1 MMFSNLRHSLINSG
15 VKPGQSADIVNRIKI
30 INQFV
35 FFGFFVSFPA
45 FFLYLILNSP
55 YTASIE
61 LAAALI
67 FVVTYLLTKKNHI
80 AGAFFMLIFLSALLL
95 IISLSFGSVGA
106 EYFFFSLFI
115 FSFYIFRTR
124 WIIFSLLVYLTT
136 LFCLTKIFHPAVAI
150 VEIASAFV
158 KFSYIL
164 NIVASFLS
172 GAVFLY
178 FFILEHEK
186 HLKDVEKKNRDLAK
200 ALVDS
205 NQKSEDVK
213 TLLKELNHRVKN
225 NLQLVSSLISIEA
238 SKITDINA
246 KKALLDGKNRIISIA
261 LLHKK
266 FYKDEHITTVSF
278 KEYVDDLMLHLIDI
292 FDDKS
297 NPVKVIKNI
306 DNFDMKIDN
315 AVTLGLI
322 INELL
327 TNCFRHGLT
336 GSEEKFIK
344 ILIKRTNVNQLSI
357 EISDSGHG
365 LEKIAGINEN
375 QSFGIGLVRSLV
387 KQMDGS
393 ISFAENGENSVK
405 INLSILK

>member
-1 MMFSNLRHSLINSG
+1 MFSNLWHSLIVSG

-35 FFGFFVSFPA
+35 FFGFLVSFPA
-45 FFLYLILNSP
+45 FFLYLIINSP
-55 YTASIE
+55 YTASVE
-61 LAAALI
+61 LAAASI
-67 FVVTYLLTKKNHI
+67 FVVTYLITKKNHI
-80 AGAFFMLIFLSALLL
+80 VGAFFMLIFLSALLL

-124 WIIFSLLVYLTT
+124 WIIISLLIYLIT

-158 KFSYIL
+158 IFSYL
-164 NIVASFLS
+164 VNIVASFLS

-186 HLKDVEKKNRDLAK
+186 HLKDVEKKNTDLAL

-205 NQKSEDVK
+205 TQKSEDVK

-225 NLQLVSSLISIEA
+225 NLQLICSLISIEA
-238 SKITDINA
+238 SKTTDINA
-246 KKALLDGKNRIISIA
+246 KKTLLDSKNRIISIA

-266 FYKDEHITTVSF
+266 FYKDEHITNVSF
-278 KEYVDDLMLHLIDI
+278 KEYIDDLMVHLIEI

-297 NPVKVIKNI
+297 NPVKVVKSI
-306 DNFDMKIDN
+306 DDFDMKIDN

-336 GSEEKFIK
+336 GSGENFIK
-344 ILIKRTNVNQLSI
+344 IRIKMSSANQLSI

-365 LEKIAGINEN
+365 IEKIAEINES

-387 KQMDGS
+387 KQMDGT